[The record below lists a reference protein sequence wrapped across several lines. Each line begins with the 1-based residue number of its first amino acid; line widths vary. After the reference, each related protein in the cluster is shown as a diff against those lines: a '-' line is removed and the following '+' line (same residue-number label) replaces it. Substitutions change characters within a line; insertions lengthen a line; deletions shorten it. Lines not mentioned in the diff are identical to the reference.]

1 MDMILRGINIRD
13 HGFDGR
19 VGIRQQPRAV
29 ATYGIEAI
37 NRTSE
42 PKEVS
47 VKLRNFRLQIRFIH
61 SRRFGDIRHRGQ
73 HLANAGHPPA
83 TDIGFTEQDVSDD
96 ADHGQND
103 NYHDPRHPRSRF
115 PVRSQ
120 NSPGN
125 HAKLDQ
131 EVGPSPERSEYLI
144 FSHSVDRLR

>member
-1 MDMILRGINIRD
+1 MDMVLRGINICD
-13 HGFDGR
+13 HGRDGR
-19 VGIRQQPRAV
+19 VGIRQQARAV
-29 ATYGIEAI
+29 AAHRLEAI
-37 NRTSE
+37 DRMAE
-42 PKEVS
+42 PKQMGVG
-47 VKLRNFRLQIRFIH
+47 LGNFRLQIWGIH
-61 SRRFGDIRHRGQ
+61 SGGFGDIRHRGQ
-73 HLANAGHPPA
+73 HRAHATYPPA

-103 NYHDPRHPRSRF
+103 NDYDPRYSRSWF

-144 FSHSVDRLR
+144 LSHSVDG